1 MQVVKRP
8 QHLLVS
14 HARLKIYPVQTAQP
28 QLHFFIITSTT
39 VVIFTT
45 TTHSQHS
52 LIVLSSTT
60 GLKHTLKRTLFKRIT
75 ENFQTISTY
84 WDKNASSACMTCN
97 RPVLKTPPL
106 LSPHLFGPLHLVVQR
121 LFGDLHLDDL
131 LSEQLILV
139 LGSAAFVL
147 HALQLVVQTHR
158 HIFGHLISE
167 RQLINR

>member
-84 WDKNASSACMTCN
+84 WDKNAALCAWPATAPYQKHLRYYLLTSLVLSISLCSACLEISTSMIFCLSSSFSSSA
-97 RPVLKTPPL
+97 L
-106 LSPHLFGPLHLVVQR
+106 LR
-121 LFGDLHLDDL
+121 LSST
-131 LSEQLILV
+131 LSNSLCKRTDTSLATWYQ
-139 LGSAAFVL
+139 SD
-147 HALQLVVQTHR
+147 
-158 HIFGHLISE
+158 S
-167 RQLINR
+167 